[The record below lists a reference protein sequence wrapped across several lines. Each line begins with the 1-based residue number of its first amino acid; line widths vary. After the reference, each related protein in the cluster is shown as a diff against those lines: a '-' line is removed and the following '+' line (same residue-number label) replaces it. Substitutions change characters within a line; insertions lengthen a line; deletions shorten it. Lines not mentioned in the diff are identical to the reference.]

1 MKSFN
6 YNEDKSQDVYVL
18 SIKETETPS
27 TFSELWT
34 TFTKLFKS
42 DEILEPQ
49 IQESK
54 NTNQTPLCKC
64 PKTKSRYFCDEI
76 YEIIKMTKNA
86 NNKRSKELYENLLKV
101 HETDLDIRG
110 ENLRQIKKDT
120 SRTYSGTMTLDQ
132 KDKILDKLENVLRAF
147 SNYDNSI
154 KYCQGMNFIVGFF
167 LYHCEE
173 HIAFWLFV
181 SLIEEYDLRSVFMEN
196 FPGLT
201 LHVKRVE
208 AILQNEYPSYWE
220 NFNKIGAKVEIFMLE
235 WLFSLFSSLVPL
247 ELQIDFYKGFFS
259 EGWIFFYKM
268 CISTIL
274 NLKGKF
280 SEADQI
286 YIGLKN
292 GKNEENI
299 KIEDIYESW
308 KKIIQRAYTISIKTD
323 IMNINS

>member
-6 YNEDKSQDVYVL
+6 YNRDKSQDVYIL
-18 SIKETETPS
+18 STKETETPS
-27 TFSELWT
+27 TLSDLWE

-54 NTNQTPLCKC
+54 DTNQIPLCKC

-76 YEIIKMTKNA
+76 YEIIKMTKNT

-101 HETDLDIRG
+101 HESDLDIRG

-132 KDKILDKLENVLRAF
+132 KDKILNKLENVLRAF

-196 FPGLT
+196 FPGLS

-220 NFNKIGAKVEIFMLE
+220 NFTKIGAKVEIFMLE

-308 KKIIQRAYTISIKTD
+308 KKIIQRAYTINIKTD